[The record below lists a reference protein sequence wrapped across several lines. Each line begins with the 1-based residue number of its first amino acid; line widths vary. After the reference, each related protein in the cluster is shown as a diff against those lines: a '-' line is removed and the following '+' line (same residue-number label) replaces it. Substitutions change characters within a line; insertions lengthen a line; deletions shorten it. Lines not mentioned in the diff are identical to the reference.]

1 MLAALAHMGTLP
13 EEHGAG
19 FSEEAIFELSWR
31 KSSMDSLDGGGRL
44 GEDFL
49 ERAHQSEGNTHIQAG
64 R

>member
-13 EEHGAG
+13 EEHAG